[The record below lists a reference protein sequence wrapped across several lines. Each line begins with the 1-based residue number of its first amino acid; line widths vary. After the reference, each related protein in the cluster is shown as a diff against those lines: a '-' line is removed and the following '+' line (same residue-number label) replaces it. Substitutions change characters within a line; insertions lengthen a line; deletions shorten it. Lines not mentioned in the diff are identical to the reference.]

1 MNDDFQKGV
10 YIVPKYII
18 KLLICIEFFTYQNF
32 APYLCFLFLLYVK
45 YVKMYSFN
53 LSALF
58 ALNIG
63 SSLAS
68 NRTYIILGGLFGCSA
83 YLISAVIK
91 DISYLILSHGVIF
104 GKKFI
109 HRQIFRDKSIQVTK
123 LLLEIKKK
131 YYSDIICEIGNDQKK
146 LYKLTNSLMGKQN
159 VPIFP

>member
-1 MNDDFQKGV
+1 MNDDIQKGV
-10 YIVPKYII
+10 YIVPKYIM
-18 KLLICIEFFTYQNF
+18 KLLIFIEYHTYYNF
-32 APYLCFLFLLYVK
+32 APYLCFLFFLLYVK
-45 YVKMYSFN
+45 YVKMHSFN
-53 LSALF
+53 LPALF

-109 HRQIFRDKSIQVTK
+109 HI
-123 LLLEIKKK
+123 
-131 YYSDIICEIGNDQKK
+131 
-146 LYKLTNSLMGKQN
+146 
-159 VPIFP
+159 

>member
-1 MNDDFQKGV
+1 MNDDIQKGV

-18 KLLICIEFFTYQNF
+18 KLLIFIEYHTYYNF
-32 APYLCFLFLLYVK
+32 APYLCFLFFLLYVK
-45 YVKMYSFN
+45 YVKMHSFT
-53 LSALF
+53 LPALF

-109 HRQIFRDKSIQVTK
+109 HI
-123 LLLEIKKK
+123 
-131 YYSDIICEIGNDQKK
+131 
-146 LYKLTNSLMGKQN
+146 
-159 VPIFP
+159 